1 MNIATPAFF
10 WLPSVWNT
18 LFYSLTFSLYV
29 SLDLKWV
36 SCRQHVYKPCFCI
49 HSTRLCL
56 LVGTFKVYVC
66 SSQWLNWEEYEA
78 SQWLSGKESS
88 CDAGDVSLIP
98 GLERSS
104 GGGHG
109 DPFQYSCLE
118 NPMDR
123 GAWQAT
129 VHQVTQSWTRL
140 KRLSTHHVYVLSAI
154 SLIVLDLFL

>member
-10 WLPSVWNT
+10 WLPSAWNT
-18 LFYSLTFSLYV
+18 LLYSLNFSLYV

-66 SSQWLNWEEYEA
+66 SEA

-88 CDAGDVSLIP
+88 CDAGDVGLIP

-109 DPFQYSCLE
+109 NPFQYSCLE

-129 VHQVTQSWTRL
+129 VHWVTQSRTRL
-140 KRLSTHHVYVLSAI
+140 KRLSTHHVYVFSAI